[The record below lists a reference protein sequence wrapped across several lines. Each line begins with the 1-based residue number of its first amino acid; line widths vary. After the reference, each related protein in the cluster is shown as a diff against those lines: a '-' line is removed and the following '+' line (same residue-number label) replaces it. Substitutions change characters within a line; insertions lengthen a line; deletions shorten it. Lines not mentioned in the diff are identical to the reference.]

1 MIVDGIQKSSI
12 LIDQISILLL
22 EVRNFTHP
30 RDECPK
36 WLGYLGE
43 TPFCYV
49 SFGYIELLFCR
60 LGPKNSSRSG
70 AATFQQTKGLLKRR
84 GIMVKKHSLG
94 SLFWEMD
101 AHMDFMILWMYILYT
116 VWYTLWFALNVPFT
130 CQWIPQGSSEAY
142 VFTRCREGSGGVKV
156 ARIHLRDQSKENQIG
171 GVRGSTVVVLWTRV
185 VPWISYRSSI
195 SIVASTLVAEPC
207 GFARPF
213 FWWWLEG

>member
-84 GIMVKKHSLG
+84 GIMGKKHSLAW
-94 SLFWEMD
+94 LFLRNGLTWI
-101 AHMDFMILWMYILYT
+101 FMILWMYILYT
-116 VWYTLWFALNVPFT
+116 VWYTYIYIYRQNIYVILYIMNGS
-130 CQWIPQGSSEAY
+130 IPAGKTPANGE
-142 VFTRCREGSGGVKV
+142 
-156 ARIHLRDQSKENQIG
+156 
-171 GVRGSTVVVLWTRV
+171 VLYPR
-185 VPWISYRSSI
+185 
-195 SIVASTLVAEPC
+195 
-207 GFARPF
+207 
-213 FWWWLEG
+213 